1 MAKIKL
7 QSPGEEG
14 AQALSKGHHDEHRLP
29 GRGGETP

>member
-14 AQALSKGHHDEHRLP
+14 AQALSKGHHDEHHLA
-29 GRGGETP
+29 GGETP